1 MKFKLIFFILL
12 LNCFIA
18 IGQYKTMLHKPY
30 NKKIEAIDVL
40 YRNTINKDRK
50 DSLYI
55 SSYTTKMQQWALSNN
70 DKELALEAEL
80 LNAYANWF
88 LYGYKNPLLIDG
100 LKDIAEKGNKNK
112 IYHVEE
118 RATQV
123 IATHY
128 WNQKNYEV
136 AFEWLLQ
143 SAEVL
148 EKITSENF
156 PNMASHL
163 NFIGRCYY
171 NFEDY
176 NKALVYYKKSANLK
190 KSSFNANAVLEA
202 QSTVGLCYQKTQK
215 LKLAE
220 QYFLAVIKDTS
231 IYKSKTWVGIASGNL
246 GYNYYL
252 EKNFKKAIPLLKED
266 FQNAIKI
273 NEPNLAAGA
282 TITLADIYLKQ
293 NKLEKA
299 KQKIKESREY
309 IKTSKQTDRLRNLYP
324 IISKWYSAN
333 KQTALSAVY
342 LDSTIIAINN
352 YNKKYSS
359 LKLLRANQKVAIK
372 NKEIE
377 VEKLRTQG
385 QLKLTQRN
393 YIILIVAI
401 LLITSTL
408 FFWFRNKYLLKER
421 EIKVLA
427 LENAQKA
434 LENSKNKL
442 KNLTKKIRED
452 SNLITE
458 LQKNEASKNNL
469 NLLSQLKSKNILTKS
484 DWQEFQN
491 LFREVY
497 PNFIQNFTSSYPDL
511 SQAEIRCLCLEKL
524 ELTNNEIALIL
535 GVSANTIRVTK
546 HRIRKKTDTLTNKS
560 LSEMIKKNS

>member
-18 IGQYKTMLHKPY
+18 FGQYKKMLHKPY

-40 YRNTINKDRK
+40 YRNTINEARK

-377 VEKLRTQG
+377 VEKLRTQS